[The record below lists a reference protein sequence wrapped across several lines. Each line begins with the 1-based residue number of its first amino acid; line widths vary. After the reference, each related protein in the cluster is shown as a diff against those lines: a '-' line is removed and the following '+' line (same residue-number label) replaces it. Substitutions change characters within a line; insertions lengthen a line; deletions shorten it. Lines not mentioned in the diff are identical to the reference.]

1 MRKRI
6 IILLTLLLMLT
17 VSHAESLPYAEDTV
31 LTSHTASAAEQTLR
45 DYLYPRLL
53 AQEED
58 IDLPS
63 GTSFDL
69 LSQTLNDLTRSYP
82 ELFAVDITYTILYE
96 RTAPDIATGVR
107 PQYRCTLSEAQSLRT
122 QLLETAQAWLTVTT
136 DPVGL
141 HDLLISRVSYSDDT
155 AWCATAVGA
164 LLDGQANCEGYAQA
178 LTLLYRLAGIPCGL
192 IEGQATSSDGVT
204 AAHAWNIAEIGGAC
218 LIDACWDDLG
228 DIAAHWY
235 FALSAEEM
243 AADHQTDDSCTLPD
257 TSAAVGYY
265 VPHGLTANT
274 RNELEPFL
282 ARLLGGETIEIA
294 LSDDLYAQCTADLNQ
309 FLTAYLAQT
318 NMSVQFSYSLY
329 AFDLRH
335 VMLVIP
341 SE

>member
-17 VSHAESLPYAEDTV
+17 VSHAESLPYAGDTV
-31 LTSHTASAAEQTLR
+31 LTSHAVSAAELSLR

-53 AQEED
+53 AQEEN
-58 IDLPS
+58 IDLPG

-69 LSQTLNDLTRSYP
+69 LSQTMNDLTRSYP
-82 ELFAVDITYTILYE
+82 ELFVVDVTYTILYE

-107 PQYRCTLSEAQSLRT
+107 PQYRCMLSEAQSLRA
-122 QLLETAQAWLTVTT
+122 QLLEAAQAWLSITA

-204 AAHAWNIAEIGGAC
+204 AAHAWNIAKIDDPC

-228 DIAAHWY
+228 DLAAHWY

-243 AADHQTDDSCTLPD
+243 AADHQPDDSCVCPD
-257 TSAAVGYY
+257 TSATVGYY
-265 VPHGLTANT
+265 VSHGLTVST
-274 RNELEPFL
+274 RDELEAFL
-282 ARLLGGETIEIA
+282 SRLFSGEPIEIA
-294 LSDDLYAQCTADLNQ
+294 LSNDLYAQCTADPNQ
-309 FLTAYLAQT
+309 FLTAYLEQT
-318 NMSVQFSYSLY
+318 NVYGQFSYSMY
-329 AFDLRH
+329 SFDLRQ
-335 VMLVIP
+335 VILVIP
-341 SE
+341 AE